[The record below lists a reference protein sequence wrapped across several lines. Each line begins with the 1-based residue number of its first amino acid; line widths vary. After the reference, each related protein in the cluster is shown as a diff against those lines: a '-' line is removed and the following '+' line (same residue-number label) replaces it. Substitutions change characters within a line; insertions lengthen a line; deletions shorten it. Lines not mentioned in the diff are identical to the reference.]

1 MECGLGGE
9 TRIVEKFKLIPTCR
23 GIDQNEEENMRFENK
38 VVLVTGGN
46 FGIGRGIAHRF
57 AREGAKVAIVA
68 RNEERANDVVR
79 ELTDQGSVAV
89 FFKADVSSEDAVK
102 DMIHAVVEQ
111 FVRLDVVV
119 NNAGCGSQHCGINP
133 EDSPGLRWEIF
144 RGANLDSNYFV
155 SAHALPHLAKNRGST
170 IVNISSMA
178 GNIAN
183 MPGASAYSTSKGA
196 VRLLT
201 KAVAID
207 YVDFGIRVNS
217 VHPGSIATTFAKP
230 FLDDPEM
237 RPLVLGRT
245 PMGRPAEP
253 VEIARAVAFLASDE
267 ASYMTGSELVID
279 GGWTA
284 C

>member
-1 MECGLGGE
+1 MSDSDKPLQGKVALITGAGQGLGE
-9 TRIVEKFKLIPTCR
+9 HIARILAER
-23 GIDQNEEENMRFENK
+23 GASVI
-38 VVLVTGGN
+38 
-46 FGIGRGIAHRF
+46 
-57 AREGAKVAIVA
+57 
-68 RNEERANDVVR
+68 
-79 ELTDQGSVAV
+79 LTDIAADTGESVA
-89 FFKADVSSEDAVK
+89 ADLRNSGSEA
-102 DMIHAVVEQ
+102 I
-111 FVRLDVVV
+111 FVRHDVADEGDWAGVMDTCSDRFGKIDILV
-119 NNAGCGSQHCGINP
+119 NNAGVIEFATLPEMETEVFDRVMRINV
-133 EDSPGLRWEIF
+133 
-144 RGANLDSNYFV
+144 RGPFLGCKLV
-155 SAHALPHLAKNRGST
+155 LPLMKAAGGGA

>member
-1 MECGLGGE
+1 
-9 TRIVEKFKLIPTCR
+9 
-23 GIDQNEEENMRFENK
+23 MRFENK

-111 FVRLDVVV
+111 FGRLDVVV

-133 EDSPGLRWEIF
+133 EDPPGLRWEIF

-170 IVNISSMA
+170 IVNISSTSVFH
-178 GNIAN
+178 GNWGLY
-183 MPGASAYSTSKGA
+183 GAAKVGVEGMTRSFAAETAPY
-196 VRLLT
+196 
-201 KAVAID
+201 
-207 YVDFGIRVNS
+207 GIRVNGIS
-217 VHPGSIATTFAKP
+217 PGWIETS
-230 FLDDPEM
+230 PEETA
-237 RPLVLGRT
+237 RGTRRRRW
-245 PMGRPAEP
+245 MGYAPSPA
-253 VEIARAVAFLASDE
+253 
-267 ASYMTGSELVID
+267 
-279 GGWTA
+279 
-284 C
+284 